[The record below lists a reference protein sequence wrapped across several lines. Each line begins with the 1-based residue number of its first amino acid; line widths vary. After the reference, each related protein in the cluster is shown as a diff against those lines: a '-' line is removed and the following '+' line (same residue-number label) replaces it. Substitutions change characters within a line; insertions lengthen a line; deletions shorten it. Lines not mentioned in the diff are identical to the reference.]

1 MRILVT
7 EAIDPVGVKL
17 LEQHFDV
24 SVILTQDPQEVRRL
38 MADADAI
45 VVKSRT
51 PLTAE
56 VLAAA
61 PHLKAIGR
69 VGNGLDNIDLEAAR
83 VRQIAVFHT
92 PDGATQAVAE
102 LTLLQMLALCRRAYE
117 VHRGWL
123 ANDYRRSQFV
133 GCELRSR
140 TVGIVGFGRIGEAV
154 ACLLQPF
161 GCARYAWDTD
171 PTALQRAAAQG
182 VRPTAGLEELMAVC
196 NIVTLHVPLTTSTRG
211 MLDARRLRLLPQ
223 GAFLLNLARGGLIDE
238 AALLEAIRR
247 GRVAAAAIDVLAEEP
262 SYDAAPEH
270 QTYTNPLLSEPAI
283 LLTPHLGA
291 STLEAQQQMSRAV
304 AEQLIGYLTVRGSK
318 LSPVQR

>member
-7 EAIDPVGVKL
+7 EAVDPVGVQL
-17 LEQHFDV
+17 LEQPFDV
-24 SVILTQDPQEVRRL
+24 SVILTQDPEEVRRL
-38 MADADAI
+38 IADADAI

-56 VLAAA
+56 ILAAA

-69 VGNGLDNIDLEAAR
+69 VGNGLDNIDLETAR
-83 VRQIAVFHT
+83 ARQIAVFHT

-123 ANDYRRSQFV
+123 ANDYRRSRFV
-133 GCELRSR
+133 GCELQSR
-140 TVGIVGFGRIGEAV
+140 AVGIVGVGRIGEAV
-154 ACLLQPF
+154 ARLLQPF
-161 GCARYAWDTD
+161 GCTRYAWDTD
-171 PTALQRAAAQG
+171 PVALQRARAAR
-182 VRPTAGLEELMAVC
+182 VRTVASLDELMATC
-196 NIVTLHVPLTTSTRG
+196 NLVTLHVPLTTSTRG
-211 MLDARRLRLLPQ
+211 MIDARRLRLLPR
-223 GAFLLNLARGGLIDE
+223 GSFLLNLARGGLIDE
-238 AALLEAIRR
+238 AALLEAVRT

-262 SYDAAPEH
+262 SYDAAPEG

-291 STLEAQQQMSRAV
+291 STFEAQQQMSRAV
-304 AEQLIGYLTVRGSK
+304 AEQLIGYLTQ
-318 LSPVQR
+318 LSPVPR